1 MPKVVEADFPVP
13 TIAVEP
19 AGDVSGEIPFDL
31 LDVTPRNKVQKKF
44 RIQETPDKRGSLLDL
59 EEGPSQELI
68 EANAMTLNSRTY
80 VYEPDKSLRRLT
92 LDVLPAEK
100 NYQVS

>member
-1 MPKVVEADFPVP
+1 M
-13 TIAVEP
+13 
-19 AGDVSGEIPFDL
+19 
-31 LDVTPRNKVQKKF
+31 QKKF